1 MISLAKRTPK
11 KGYAVL
17 MGDTGHTLAPYTRSG
32 GTASLGRETTIEA
45 ASLRELSRTGARLSL
60 CFSPRSIYSDVGEFS
75 CVSREA
81 TSAHIRSTVDKI
93 GLFREDYRIAFT
105 RIQDIDK
112 LKARYSYLAVPNS
125 ELARIELIDEDEAAV
140 DVFCPIE
147 ASLAS
152 ALSTVATGMAIL
164 VYQDARFIR
173 IIAANDGIVYY
184 LITINAAESFDATA
198 DTVSGVR
205 EMTSLLQA
213 SYQQRVSTVYLAGT
227 GDISPEELARH
238 GVDAIPLPL
247 GNDGDAASAVLMGT
261 ALLPRYDFTTE
272 RLRKTAALIAYSK
285 ASMAVSLLTILLA
298 LVFFSLGWSNAA
310 TNRDLQKRITAENL
324 KNAQELRSLE
334 EEYAQISKD
343 IDLSTINALVET
355 YKDFQAEPRL
365 HSILDTISAQVP
377 QHMFLT
383 RIEVKR
389 PPAPQDPARV
399 ENPEASRARSTR
411 VESFAV
417 AIHGIVNAPYP
428 RSKEI
433 FSSFTTNMQ
442 GVYAVKSAAY
452 RHQDHVAEFSLDCEM
467 KP

>member
-1 MISLAKRTPK
+1 MISLAKRKPK

-17 MGDTGHTLAPYTRSG
+17 MGDTEHTLAPYTRSG
-32 GTASLGRETTIEA
+32 AAASLGKETTIEGA
-45 ASLRELSRTGARLSL
+45 ALLELSRTGARLSL
-60 CFSPRSIYSDVGEFS
+60 CFPPRSIYSDVGEFS

-105 RIQDIDK
+105 KIQDIDK

-125 ELARIELIDEDEAAV
+125 ELARIDLIDEDEAAV

-213 SYQQRVSTVYLAGT
+213 SYQQKVSTVYLAGT
-227 GDISPEELARH
+227 GDIGAEELARH
-238 GVDAIPLPL
+238 SVDAVPLPL

-261 ALLPRYDFTTE
+261 AMLPRYDFTTE
-272 RLRKTAALIAYSK
+272 RLRKTASLIASSK

-298 LVFFSLGWSNAA
+298 LVFFALGWSNAS
-310 TNRDLQKRITAENL
+310 TNRDLQKKITDANL
-324 KNAQELRSLE
+324 KNAQELRFLE
-334 EEYAQISKD
+334 EEYALISKD
-343 IDLSTINALVET
+343 LDLSTINTLVET

-365 HSILDTISAQVP
+365 HAILDTISAQVP
-377 QHMFLT
+377 QHVFLT

-389 PPAPQDPARV
+389 PPAPQDP
-399 ENPEASRARSTR
+399 
-411 VESFAV
+411 
-417 AIHGIVNAPYP
+417 
-428 RSKEI
+428 
-433 FSSFTTNMQ
+433 
-442 GVYAVKSAAY
+442 
-452 RHQDHVAEFSLDCEM
+452 
-467 KP
+467 

>member
-1 MISLAKRTPK
+1 
-11 KGYAVL
+11 
-17 MGDTGHTLAPYTRSG
+17 
-32 GTASLGRETTIEA
+32 
-45 ASLRELSRTGARLSL
+45 
-60 CFSPRSIYSDVGEFS
+60 
-75 CVSREA
+75 
-81 TSAHIRSTVDKI
+81 
-93 GLFREDYRIAFT
+93 
-105 RIQDIDK
+105 
-112 LKARYSYLAVPNS
+112 
-125 ELARIELIDEDEAAV
+125 
-140 DVFCPIE
+140 
-147 ASLAS
+147 
-152 ALSTVATGMAIL
+152 MAIL

-213 SYQQRVSTVYLAGT
+213 SYQQKVSTVYLAGR
-227 GDISPEELARH
+227 GYISAEELARH
-238 GVDAIPLPL
+238 SVDAVPLPL
-247 GNDGDAASAVLMGT
+247 HQGGDGDAVSTVLMGT

-272 RLRKTAALIAYSK
+272 RLRKTASLISYSK
-285 ASMAVSLLTILLA
+285 ASMAVSLLTIALA
-298 LVFFSLGWSNAA
+298 LVFFAMGWSTAA
-310 TNRDLQKRITAENL
+310 TNRDLQKKITATKL
-324 KNAQELRSLE
+324 RNAQELRSLE

-343 IDLSTINALVET
+343 LDLSTINALVET

-365 HSILDTISAQVP
+365 HAILDTISAQVP
-377 QHMFLT
+377 QHVFLT

-389 PPAPQDPARV
+389 PPAPQDTARV
-399 ENPEASRARSTR
+399 ENPEASPVRSSRT
-411 VESFAV
+411 ESFAV

-452 RHQDHVAEFSLDCEM
+452 THRDQVAEFSLDCEM